1 MKINSLIL
9 AVSLIVLV
17 CSGCVTKEPHPTP
30 QQATFDQ
37 LSSNP
42 KQYNGRDIIIEGFY
56 FHGFEIVI
64 LSENLDYSGYAQG
77 HLAPEGIM
85 IWIEGGI
92 PKEVYDSLY
101 EQQIMGPSERYGKI
115 RIRGKFEFGEKF
127 GHLGQYDSRLIPLEV
142 ELLPWSPPEQQ

>member
-9 AVSLIVLV
+9 MLSLTVLV
-17 CSGCVTKEPHPTP
+17 CSGCVTKEPYPTP
-30 QQATFDQ
+30 QQTTFDQ

-42 KQYNGRDIIIEGFY
+42 KQYNGRDIIIDGFY
-56 FHGFEIVI
+56 FQGFEVVV
-64 LSENLDYSGYAQG
+64 LSENLVYSGYAQG
-77 HLAPEGIM
+77 HLVPEGTM

-101 EQQIMGPSERYGKI
+101 EQHMMGPSERYGKI

-127 GHLGQYDSRLIPLEV
+127 GHLGQYDYQIIPLQV
-142 ELLPWSPPEQQ
+142 ELLPWSPPAQQ